1 MPSLEMFLLLLCV
14 LFASAVSD
22 TTTQPVVEEE
32 DKDDTTDYIHDIM
45 NFFMGIIIGMC
56 FKKKIIIDSIVIYII
71 IHIITSIIVIL
82 IYIYTIEYNEES
94 IIQLL
99 DDVSHISIFTILG
112 IINGNIIS
120 NM

>member
-22 TTTQPVVEEE
+22 TTTKPIVKE
-32 DKDDTTDYIHDIM
+32 DKDDTTDDIHDIM

-94 IIQLL
+94 IIQLF
-99 DDVSHISIFTILG
+99 DDISHISMFTILG